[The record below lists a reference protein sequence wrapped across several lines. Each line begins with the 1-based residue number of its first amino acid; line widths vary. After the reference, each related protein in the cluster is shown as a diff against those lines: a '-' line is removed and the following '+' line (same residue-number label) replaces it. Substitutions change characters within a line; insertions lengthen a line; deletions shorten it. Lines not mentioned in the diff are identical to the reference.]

1 VCLFN
6 KSFLQVYYV
15 LATNPDPYPPNI
27 TDYLNTIR
35 SKVGAATTWQET
47 SDDVYY
53 RFAATGDWMRT
64 SKAYL
69 ENVVNS
75 GVRTLIFD
83 GDADYIL
90 NFNGVEA
97 MVPSPVQFMASPIP
111 DVFFTR
117 STA

>member
-1 VCLFN
+1 M
-6 KSFLQVYYV
+6 
-15 LATNPDPYPPNI
+15 LAKNPDPYPPNI
-27 TDYLNTIR
+27 THYLSTIQ
-35 SKVGAATTWQET
+35 SKVGAATTWKNS

-97 MVPSPVQFMASPIP
+97 MVRPS
-111 DVFFTR
+111 
-117 STA
+117 